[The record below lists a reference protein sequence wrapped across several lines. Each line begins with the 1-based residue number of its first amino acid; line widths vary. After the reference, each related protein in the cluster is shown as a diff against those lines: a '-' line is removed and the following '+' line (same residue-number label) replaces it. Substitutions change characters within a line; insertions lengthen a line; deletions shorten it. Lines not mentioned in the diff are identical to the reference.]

1 MAHTKDREPVMQTG
15 PVVNRVYPILR
26 IRSPENRIR
35 TCISER
41 KCCDMSGNECC
52 RGIIFE
58 EKESERSSP
67 RPISTRKLN
76 ASPRLHIEPINL
88 VVYKGSYLFKTMGY
102 LILGTALRLDA
113 FSVYPIRT

>member
-1 MAHTKDREPVMQTG
+1 
-15 PVVNRVYPILR
+15 
-26 IRSPENRIR
+26 
-35 TCISER
+35 
-41 KCCDMSGNECC
+41 MSGSKCC

-88 VVYKGSYLFKTMGY
+88 VVCKGSYLFKTMGY
-102 LILGTALRLDA
+102 LILGTASRLDA